1 METPSPPPPDTS
13 DAPRTTER
21 WYEDGL
27 AFDCTACGR
36 CCRDHGEYSY
46 VYVSDKDLQGLTRA
60 MGVTEQDFLKYYCDE
75 DSGWTILKRNGDA
88 CILLGPTGLCSA
100 YQGRPKQ
107 CATWPFWV
115 DNLRSAQ
122 VWDEEVKTCCPGI
135 GKGEIV
141 PADECDRI
149 AFETEQWYEE
159 D

>member
-1 METPSPPPPDTS
+1 
-13 DAPRTTER
+13 
-21 WYEDGL
+21 
-27 AFDCTACGR
+27 
-36 CCRDHGEYSY
+36 
-46 VYVSDKDLQGLTRA
+46 